1 MELVWSN
8 EWVARV
14 EPVPMVSAG
23 PDVRFEL
30 AGLTPETASSLM
42 HWQASGVA
50 ENSGTSAEEAELRT
64 LLIGLGVLV
73 PRLAANPSIGMLAAQ
88 PLPELEQA
96 LASRDIVIV
105 PRESENGDADL
116 DLVIR
121 TEAAWP
127 EPNDDRPH
135 LGVDLTHHHTLVL
148 GPLVVPGL
156 SACLCCLQRQT
167 ERQWGQDDIPPEP
180 RVRRWTEVLAELV
193 AIQIGLAVAGD
204 RPMVNATATWDLER
218 GSADREQLFRAP
230 DCGGLCRAPTGATI
244 DLPWVSR

>member
-14 EPVPMVSAG
+14 EPVPVVSAG

-30 AGLTPETASSLM
+30 AGLTPDAASSLM
-42 HWQASGVA
+42 LWQANGLTEPA
-50 ENSGTSAEEAELRT
+50 GTSGEEAELHT

-73 PRLAANPSIGMLAAQ
+73 PRLTANPTISVLAAR

-105 PRESENGDADL
+105 AGESETAEL

-127 EPNDDRPH
+127 EPNEDRPH

-156 SACLCCLQRQT
+156 SSCLHCLQRQT
-167 ERQWGQDDIPPEP
+167 ERQWGPDDIPPKP
-180 RVRRWTEVLAELV
+180 RINRWIEVLAELL
-193 AIQIGLAVAGD
+193 AIQIHLCVAGD
-204 RPMVNATATWDLER
+204 RPLVNTTAAWDLQR
-218 GSADREQLFRAP
+218 GSVEREQLLRAP
-230 DCGGLCRAPTGATI
+230 DCGGPCRAPTGATI
-244 DLPWVSR
+244 DLPWTSR